1 MTIILLIIASELIA
15 TGIALFIL
23 IHKVFELQDNQ
34 LNSDEYINELQDLLL
49 DQRKINKISE
59 DKFRNLNAKIKRL
72 EREVSCH

>member
-34 LNSDEYINELQDLLL
+34 LNSDEYINELQGLWL

-59 DKFRNLNAKIKRL
+59 DRFRNLNAKIKRL
-72 EREVSCH
+72 EREVACE